1 MSTGPFWGRMDRG
14 RRRWSVP
21 SGEGSRSKR
30 IIHFDFLGPHSNSQ
44 DIPPREVIGVVS
56 LEMHQRLMEQ
66 EEIREEFRAYAGENG
81 EGTAVEEVIFSGI
94 LAQRELTPA
103 DQNRLSEVAE
113 LLDIRHLFSRSIPS
127 LSTGEIRKILIARA
141 LMKSPRLLILDEPF
155 EGLDEKAREILAHSI
170 NHLMSGLMR
179 VVLVAHRLEE
189 IVPRITHVLLVKD
202 GRVFRQ
208 GPKEEIL
215 TSQNLSQL
223 YGCELLLG
231 KIMGAILCLT
241 AWRRIK
247 K

>member
-1 MSTGPFWGRMDRG
+1 
-14 RRRWSVP
+14 
-21 SGEGSRSKR
+21 
-30 IIHFDFLGPHSNSQ
+30 
-44 DIPPREVIGVVS
+44 
-56 LEMHQRLMEQ
+56 
-66 EEIREEFRAYAGENG
+66 
-81 EGTAVEEVIFSGI
+81 
-94 LAQRELTPA
+94 
-103 DQNRLSEVAE
+103 
-113 LLDIRHLFSRSIPS
+113 
-127 LSTGEIRKILIARA
+127 
-141 LMKSPRLLILDEPF
+141 MKSPQLRILDEPF

-189 IVPRITHVLLVKD
+189 IVPRITHILLVKD

-231 KIMGAILCLT
+231 KNNGSYSLSYGVEKD
-241 AWRRIK
+241 K